1 MPDCFICC
9 KCPVLYL
16 WKRMNAYELKR
27 FFKVILF
34 LLALLIGSITLYFS
48 NRLVRKL
55 AVEERKK
62 VALWAEAQKK
72 IVSASEE
79 EAGFFL
85 RILEENTTI
94 PVILESDG
102 LLIPRNLDSLRS
114 LDTAW
119 VRKQMLL
126 FREQNEPISIRIDE
140 ITSNRVY
147 YGESLLLRQL
157 RYYPMFALGLVAVF
171 TLVSY
176 FAFSYSRKSEQNQVW
191 VGLAKETAHQLGT
204 PITSLAGWIDYLEA
218 ELGSLPADAAAEMRK
233 DIIRLNIITERFSK
247 IGSEPIIRDVDINAA
262 VERAISYMETRS
274 GSGVVYEFHPLSR
287 TVMCPLNHNLFDW
300 VIENLSKNSMDAMEG
315 QGRITFYLTEK
326 DKYIALDVTDTGK
339 GIPSNKFKTVFKP
352 GYTSRLRG
360 WGLGLS
366 LAKRIIENYHRGQ
379 IFVKESAPGH
389 TTFRI
394 LLRKSVQ
401 RSV

>member
-1 MPDCFICC
+1 
-9 KCPVLYL
+9 
-16 WKRMNAYELKR
+16 MNAYELKR

-34 LLALLIGSITLYFS
+34 LLALLIGSVTLYFS

-114 LDTAW
+114 MDTAW
-119 VRKQMLL
+119 VRRQMEL
-126 FREQNEPISIRIDE
+126 FRDQNEPISIRIDE
-140 ITSNRVY
+140 TTTNRVY

-233 DIIRLNIITERFSK
+233 DIIRLNTITERFSK
-247 IGSEPIIRDVDINAA
+247 IGSEPIIRDVEINAA
-262 VERAISYMETRS
+262 VEKAISYMETRS
-274 GSGVVYEFHPLSR
+274 GSGVVYEFHPLSK
-287 TVMCPLNHNLFDW
+287 TVFCPINENLFDW

-315 QGRITFYLTEK
+315 KGRITFSLIEK
-326 DKYIALDVTDTGK
+326 EKNIILDVSDTGK

-394 LLRKSVQ
+394 ILRKSVQ
-401 RSV
+401 R

>member
-1 MPDCFICC
+1 M
-9 KCPVLYL
+9 YL
-16 WKRMNAYELKR
+16 WKRMNAYALKR

-114 LDTAW
+114 VDTAW
-119 VRKQMLL
+119 VRSQMKL
-126 FREQNEPISIRIDE
+126 FRDQNEPISIHIDKDT
-140 ITSNRVY
+140 INTVY

-157 RYYPMFALGLVAVF
+157 RYYPMFALALVAVF

-204 PITSLAGWIDYLEA
+204 PITSLAGWIDYLES
-218 ELGSLPADAAAEMRK
+218 ELGSLPDDAAAEMRK

-247 IGSEPIIRDVDINAA
+247 IGSEPIIRDVDINQA

-274 GSGVVYEFHPLSR
+274 GSGVVYEFHPLSK
-287 TVMCPLNHNLFDW
+287 TVHCSLNNNLFDW

-315 QGRITFYLTEK
+315 QGRITFSLTEK
-326 DKYIALDVTDTGK
+326 DKFIALDVSDTGK

-401 RSV
+401 RSN

>member
-1 MPDCFICC
+1 M
-9 KCPVLYL
+9 
-16 WKRMNAYELKR
+16 
-27 FFKVILF
+27 
-34 LLALLIGSITLYFS
+34 
-48 NRLVRKL
+48 
-55 AVEERKK
+55 
-62 VALWAEAQKK
+62 
-72 IVSASEE
+72 
-79 EAGFFL
+79 
-85 RILEENTTI
+85 
-94 PVILESDG
+94 
-102 LLIPRNLDSLRS
+102 
-114 LDTAW
+114 DTAW
-119 VRKQMLL
+119 VRRQMEL
-126 FREQNEPISIRIDE
+126 FRDQNEPISIRIDE
-140 ITSNRVY
+140 TTTNHVY

-218 ELGSLPADAAAEMRK
+218 ELGSLPADAAPEMRK
-233 DIIRLNIITERFSK
+233 DIIRLNTITERFSK
-247 IGSEPIIRDVDINAA
+247 IGSEPIIRDVNINAA

-274 GSGVVYEFHPLSR
+274 GSGVVYEFHPLSE
-287 TVMCPLNHNLFDW
+287 TVFCPMNENLFDW

-315 QGRITFYLTEK
+315 QGRITFSLTEK

-379 IFVKESAPGH
+379 IFVKESVPGH

>member
-1 MPDCFICC
+1 
-9 KCPVLYL
+9 
-16 WKRMNAYELKR
+16 MNAYELKR

-34 LLALLIGSITLYFS
+34 LLALLIGSVTLYFS

-119 VRKQMLL
+119 VRNQMLL
-126 FREQNEPISIRIDE
+126 FRDQNEPISIRIDE
-140 ITSNRVY
+140 NTINRVY

-157 RYYPMFALGLVAVF
+157 RYYPMFALALVAVF

-218 ELGSLPADAAAEMRK
+218 ELGSLPDDAAAEMRK

-247 IGSEPIIRDVDINAA
+247 IGSEPIIRDVDINRAL
-262 VERAISYMETRS
+262 ERAISYMETRS
-274 GSGVVYEFHPLSR
+274 GSGVVYEFHPLSK
-287 TVMCPLNHNLFDW
+287 TVFCPLNNNLFDW

-315 QGRITFYLTEK
+315 QGRITFTLTEK
-326 DKYIALDVTDTGK
+326 DKFIALDVSDTGK

-401 RSV
+401 RSG

>member
-1 MPDCFICC
+1 
-9 KCPVLYL
+9 
-16 WKRMNAYELKR
+16 MNAYELKR

-34 LLALLIGSITLYFS
+34 LLALLIGSVTLYFS

-114 LDTAW
+114 MDTAW
-119 VRKQMLL
+119 VRRQMEL
-126 FREQNEPISIRIDE
+126 FRDQNEPISIRIDE
-140 ITSNRVY
+140 TTTNRVY

-233 DIIRLNIITERFSK
+233 DIIRLNTITERFSK

-262 VERAISYMETRS
+262 VEKAISYMETRS
-274 GSGVVYEFHPLSR
+274 GSGVLYEFHPLSK
-287 TVMCPLNHNLFDW
+287 TVFCPINENLFDW

-315 QGRITFYLTEK
+315 KGRITFSLIEK
-326 DKYIALDVTDTGK
+326 EKNIILDVSDTGK

-394 LLRKSVQ
+394 ILRKSVQ
-401 RSV
+401 R

>member
-1 MPDCFICC
+1 
-9 KCPVLYL
+9 
-16 WKRMNAYELKR
+16 MNAYELKR

-34 LLALLIGSITLYFS
+34 LLALLIGSVTLYFS

-102 LLIPRNLDSLRS
+102 LLIPRNLDSLHS
-114 LDTAW
+114 MDTAW

-126 FREQNEPISIRIDE
+126 FRDQNEPISIRIDE
-140 ITSNRVY
+140 NTLNRVY

-157 RYYPMFALGLVAVF
+157 RYYPMFALALVAVF

-218 ELGSLPADAAAEMRK
+218 ELGSLPDDAAAEMRK

-247 IGSEPIIRDVDINAA
+247 IGSEPIIRDVDINQA

-274 GSGVVYEFHPLSR
+274 GSGVVYEFHPLSK
-287 TVMCPLNHNLFDW
+287 TVFCPINNNLFDW

-315 QGRITFYLTEK
+315 QGHISFTLTEK
-326 DKYIALDVTDTGK
+326 DKYIALDVRDTGK

-401 RSV
+401 RST